1 MIIVSINID
10 NHSQLVL
17 YVTNINKK
25 QKVIEMKKTLIGLI
39 FFFATMVSS
48 LAQEEVNIFSARH
61 YDSDIQLYEKFTTKT
76 GIKVNVVS
84 GKDKALQ
91 KRIQEEGK
99 DCIADLY
106 ITADAGRLGAFQ
118 SKGMF
123 QRASSSAL
131 KKAIPSNFRSP
142 YWFGIA
148 KRARVIYYAPSRLSE
163 SDLQGMTY
171 EDLADPYW
179 KGKVVIRKSNNIYNQ
194 SLVASLIAN
203 NGKKKTA
210 EWAKGLVNNMAR
222 TPKGNDRAQI
232 LAVAAGEAE
241 LAVANTY
248 YIALMLSGKKGPEQ
262 KAAAKKVRPFF
273 PNQDGRGTHMNIS
286 GGGVLKHA
294 PNKANAVKL
303 LEFLLTKEAQEHIVN
318 NTYEYP
324 MIDGVK
330 PNQLIAQF
338 GINFKQDLKTKV
350 SSYEK
355 KQAEALEV
363 MLAAGWK

>member
-1 MIIVSINID
+1 MIIVIINID

-17 YVTNINKK
+17 YATNINNKK
-25 QKVIEMKKTLIGLI
+25 DMGMKKTLIGLT
-39 FFFATMVSS
+39 FFFATMASS

-61 YDSDIQLYEKFTTKT
+61 YDSDIQLYEKFTKKT

-106 ITADAGRLGAFQ
+106 ITADAGRLGAFE

-123 QRASSSAL
+123 QRVSSSVL
-131 KKAIPSNFRSP
+131 KKAIPPNFRSP

-171 EDLADPYW
+171 EDLADPHW

-194 SLVASLIAN
+194 SLVASLITN

-210 EWAKGLVNNMAR
+210 EWAKSLVNNMAR

-294 PNKANAVKL
+294 PNKNNAVKL

-324 MIDGVK
+324 MIDEVK

-338 GINFKQDLKTKV
+338 GLNFKQDLKTKV
-350 SSYEK
+350 SSYGK
-355 KQAEALEV
+355 KQADALEV

>member
-1 MIIVSINID
+1 
-10 NHSQLVL
+10 
-17 YVTNINKK
+17 
-25 QKVIEMKKTLIGLI
+25 MKKILIGLT

-61 YDSDIQLYEKFTTKT
+61 YDSDIQLYEKFTAKT

-91 KRIQEEGK
+91 KRIIEEGK
-99 DCIADLY
+99 DCKADLY

-148 KRARVIYYAPSRLSE
+148 KRARVIYYAPSRLNE

-171 EDLADPYW
+171 EDLADPSW
-179 KGKVVIRKSNNIYNQ
+179 KGKVVIRKSNNVYNQ

-294 PNKANAVKL
+294 PNKANAIKL

-318 NTYEYP
+318 NTYEYS

-338 GINFKQDLKTKV
+338 GLNFKQDLKTKV
-350 SSYEK
+350 SSYGK
-355 KQAEALEV
+355 KQADALEV